1 MFANPLAI
9 NAAPAIRL
17 IGVTPITVPHSMT
30 CAFRRTCASADR
42 KLLEINDAN
51 PRVIAPRKHP
61 RNRDPLPDQPREA
74 AAGNPVWVLRTHV
87 NWVVPGQRV
96 SRYNGSVPPANK
108 HRNPMGT
115 VMIIAAANKTYFNQG
130 TFRSTGDGAGKTAKK

>member
-74 AAGNPVWVLRTHV
+74 AAGNPVWVLRTNV
-87 NWVVPGQRV
+87 NGVVPGWATSSTMLFRV
-96 SRYNGSVPPANK
+96 TRHSSAFL
-108 HRNPMGT
+108 
-115 VMIIAAANKTYFNQG
+115 A
-130 TFRSTGDGAGKTAKK
+130 